1 MTKIKTS
8 AKKRLH
14 LAILGATTFTLSAV
28 SRSIAGP
35 FDEAQKSTASQFSA
49 FSTDAGVTKFDKQI
63 WAIFFIF
70 AIVSILWRVGG
81 SWAETRSMDLEL
93 SERIQQIIKASLPI
107 IVAVLFAATLIA
119 WLVGANGSAPGA
131 GAAATGG

>member
-1 MTKIKTS
+1 MIKIKTS
-8 AKKRLH
+8 VKKRLH
-14 LAILGATTFTLSAV
+14 LAILGATALTV
-28 SRSIAGP
+28 STVGRTIAGP

-70 AIVSILWRVGG
+70 AIVSILWKVGG

-107 IVAVLFAATLIA
+107 IVAVLFAAALIA
-119 WLVGANGSAPGA
+119 WLVGTNGGGA
-131 GAAATGG
+131 GAGAG